1 MEYFLNQVWQRWQVN
16 GARSQA
22 EPLLFKNG
30 WSLSL
35 CFRARVT
42 ALVIFLMFGG
52 GLVGVLLLQRHDPLP
67 QQRFLFLLLA
77 YLAIA
82 SFAAYYLGF
91 VFRYRVIVDEGGIEL
106 RRLFLLTRRFAWE
119 DVARFEYAEGDETI
133 RIHSHD
139 GKKMGLYLSL
149 HGLSVVRRCLFVAVP
164 NSQARAICDQLL
176 VKNVPSWNCDDGLIG
191 NSPFETP
198 VT

>member
-1 MEYFLNQVWQRWQVN
+1 VEYFLKQVWQQWQVN
-16 GARSQA
+16 GARSEA

-42 ALVIFLMFGG
+42 ALVIVLVFGG
-52 GLVGVLLLQRHDPLP
+52 GLVGVLLLQWHEPLP
-67 QQRFLFLLLA
+67 QQGFLFLLLA

-91 VFRYRVIVDEGGIEL
+91 VFRYRVIVDEGGIVL
-106 RRLFLLTRRFAWE
+106 RRLFFLTRRFAWD
-119 DVARFEYAEGDETI
+119 DVARFEYAEGDETV

-139 GKKMGLYLSL
+139 GK
-149 HGLSVVRRCLFVAVP
+149 R
-164 NSQARAICDQLL
+164 
-176 VKNVPSWNCDDGLIG
+176 
-191 NSPFETP
+191 
-198 VT
+198 